1 MKNKKFYVFLAV
13 LPALILIASLN
24 LDGKAL
30 SIRTAPA
37 QADLET
43 KQRFTLPAEVG
54 NQIDPDRVAA
64 VYSAYTRITDNAE
77 SISVSVP
84 VEWSD
89 IDTGPWTY
97 NGRSSGIF
105 LSASTDLS
113 RFNANGSAPGV
124 LIGVSSSLARTSGK
138 DQLLGAERAD
148 FSRRCIYKGNFNFQG
163 LFYNGSYDNYSNC
176 SSGGSDLLVFT
187 TTSADRKLLIMLRI
201 AIQSD
206 ADLEA
211 ASKILETFQVL
222 GNPETDSHHDH

>member
-30 SIRTAPA
+30 SMRTAPA
-37 QADLET
+37 QVDPGT
-43 KQRFTLPAEVG
+43 DQRFTLPSEVG
-54 NQIDPDRVAA
+54 KQIDLRVAE

-113 RFNANGSAPGV
+113 RFNADGSAPGL